1 MINAELAKKN
11 LLKGLW
17 SVEMVDALAVKGKVT
32 AAETTAMKSELTAKL
47 AKEES
52 VKAIK

>member
-17 SVEMVDALAVKGKVT
+17 SVEMLDALAVKGKVT
-32 AAETTAMKSELTAKL
+32 TAETTAMKSELAAKI
-47 AKEES
+47 AKEEVAKA
-52 VKAIK
+52 VK